1 MTLPRLNGGVAPM
14 RANVVT
20 SRHGE
25 QYQQNRTNERR
36 RSSNRPAD
44 YLVMI
49 GVMVVM
55 RVFAIGFCVVWCARR
70 VRGLSVDR
78 NDMSVLMMDDGQ
90 RELECQRDKR

>member
-1 MTLPRLNGGVAPM
+1 
-14 RANVVT
+14 
-20 SRHGE
+20 
-25 QYQQNRTNERR
+25 
-36 RSSNRPAD
+36 
-44 YLVMI
+44 MI